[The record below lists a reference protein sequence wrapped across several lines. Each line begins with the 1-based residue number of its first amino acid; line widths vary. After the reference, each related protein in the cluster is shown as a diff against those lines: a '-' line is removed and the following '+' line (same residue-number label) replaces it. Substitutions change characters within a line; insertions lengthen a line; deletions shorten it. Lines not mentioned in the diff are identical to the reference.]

1 MRAFV
6 EVLAGIVRVGTDCRA
21 YAKPFDYAVAFS
33 SVDGKTA
40 TIKAL
45 ASDDAGFT
53 VGHARAVIR
62 ALKDAGLQATWERM
76 K

>member
-1 MRAFV
+1 MQAFV
-6 EVLAGIVRVGTDCRA
+6 EVLAGVVRVGPECGA
-21 YAKPFDYAVAFS
+21 YARPFDYAVAFS

-53 VGHARAVIR
+53 VGHARAVIL
-62 ALKDAGLQATWERM
+62 ALKGIGLQARWERI